1 MPPTLALFAR
11 GKPLEL
17 GGSADGRFPTLCRP
31 WPAAGSEQWNFNI
44 QVMSTALGD
53 ASFNEL
59 IRVSGLTKQGRVW
72 EKTDSA
78 RIDGQLKIRPHHR
91 GQWRLYRA
99 LRQDRSAH
107 HEHCGYNGREIGVSP
122 KMLP

>member
-1 MPPTLALFAR
+1 MQITRLARRFVTGQFGSGKYKLAFAFDPIAR
-11 GKPLEL
+11 SSAGPLT
-17 GGSADGRFPTLCRP
+17 TLCRP

-78 RIDGQLKIRPHHR
+78 RIDGQLKIRP
-91 GQWRLYRA
+91 
-99 LRQDRSAH
+99 RSMASLQSASA
-107 HEHCGYNGREIGVSP
+107 GS
-122 KMLP
+122 